1 MTSNS
6 AGDGAGTGPA
16 LDAEVV
22 VVGAGPVGL
31 LLAGELRL
39 GGVDV
44 VVLEER
50 ATPVEESR
58 ASTLHART
66 MEILDS
72 RGLLERFGELPN
84 QPSGHFGGI
93 PLDLTLPGTPYPGQW
108 KVEQPRTEKLL
119 QEWATSLGARVRRG
133 HTVRGL
139 TDEGDHVVAE
149 AEGPAGPV
157 RLRAAYVVGCDGE
170 HSTVRQSSGIALRG
184 TEARHEL
191 LRADVEGIRIP
202 DRRFER
208 HEGGLAI
215 AARRDGTTRVM
226 AHAYGMPPRERG
238 GKAPEFAE
246 VAEVWRTV
254 TGEDISDGT
263 PVWTNAFGDVDM
275 QADSYRTGRVLLAGD
290 AAHQQLPA
298 GGQALNLGLQ
308 DAFNL
313 GWKLALAV
321 RDLAPDSLLDT
332 YHAERHAAGRRILDN
347 IRTQAMLLLGG
358 SETDGPRAVM
368 TELIAQE
375 AGVRRRFAGV
385 ISGLGVHYEVGDG
398 DIHTSEAAHPQPG
411 APFPVLSLSTTD
423 GGRTT
428 SAALLREGRGLL
440 LSLDAGA
447 AGAAGAAGSA
457 GEQAE
462 AAAAAAGPWE
472 GRITYVSAV
481 PDPVASDPVAPDP
494 VAPGSCRAP
503 GDGQPAVHGALF
515 LVRPDGHVAWAGSGG
530 GTDGLTE
537 ALHRWFGPPGTP

>member
-6 AGDGAGTGPA
+6 AGGGAGTGPA

-84 QPSGHFGGI
+84 QPRGHFGGI

-170 HSTVRQSSGIALRG
+170 HSTVRQSAGIALRG
-184 TEARHEL
+184 TDARHEL
-191 LRADVEGIRIP
+191 LRADVDGIRIP

-215 AARRDGTTRVM
+215 AARRPDGVTRVM

-238 GKAPEFAE
+238 GKAPEFTE

-263 PVWTNAFGDVDM
+263 PVWTNAFGDVNL

-321 RDLAPDSLLDT
+321 RGLAPDTLLDT
-332 YHAERHAAGRRILDN
+332 YHAERHAAGRRILAN

-358 SETDGPRAVM
+358 PEADGPRAVM

-385 ISGLGVHYEVGDG
+385 ISGLGVHYENGDG
-398 DIHTSEAAHPQPG
+398 DIRTGEAAHPPPG
-411 APFPVLSLSTTD
+411 APFPVLSLSTAD

-440 LSLDAGA
+440 LSLEAGDAGD
-447 AGAAGAAGSA
+447 AGSA

-462 AAAAAAGPWE
+462 QAAAAAGPWK
-472 GRITYVSAV
+472 GRITYVSA
-481 PDPVASDPVAPDP
+481 APDP
-494 VAPGSCRAP
+494 VAPVYGPAT

-530 GTDGLTE
+530 STDGLTE
-537 ALHRWFGPPGTP
+537 ALHRWFGPPGTS